1 MSTVPTI
8 TLIWTAE
15 CVRHIDGDVFLYQG
29 PNVLPVATWER
40 VRPMVADLVVSEDVT
55 VSPAALA
62 VGRIIEPVEGDA

>member
-15 CVRHIDGDVFLYQG
+15 CVRHIDGNVFLYQG
-29 PNVLPVATWER
+29 HNVLPVDTWER
-40 VRPMVADLVVSEDVT
+40 MRPMVASIVVSEGDL

-62 VGRIIEPVEGDA
+62 VGRIIEPAKGNA